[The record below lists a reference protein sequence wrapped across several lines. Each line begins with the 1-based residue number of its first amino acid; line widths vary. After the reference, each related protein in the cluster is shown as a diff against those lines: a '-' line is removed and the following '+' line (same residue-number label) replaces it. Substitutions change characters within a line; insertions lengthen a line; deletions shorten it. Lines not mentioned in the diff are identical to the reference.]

1 MGGDRDNV
9 GHIHKLMELV
19 LSAAAWLERTGSRTH
34 HAGSAS
40 STTASWTQT
49 MSHGT
54 AWSLPSSLSR

>member
-1 MGGDRDNV
+1 MGHV
-9 GHIHKLMELV
+9 HKLMEPI

-40 STTASWTQT
+40 STMASWTQT

-54 AWSLPSSLSR
+54 AWSLLSSLSR

>member
-1 MGGDRDNV
+1 MEHV
-9 GHIHKLMELV
+9 HKLMEPV

-40 STTASWTQT
+40 STTVSWTQT

-54 AWSLPSSLSR
+54 AWSLLSSLSR